1 MQLLCYRL
9 RRHTRPVCFSQ
20 RPPVCK
26 PVCVQPHRPC
36 TKWQPGLWALIIA
49 YLTFSSVV
57 SGWLDRHSDDY
68 DNPHHVPRILKATYL
83 SWLGLFSG
91 GPQVRAGQGDRVGAR
106 RGCVGAVVGRC
117 HVAGRCEACNVCP
130 LTTCNMCLLTTW
142 RAAEHSRIAAGV
154 SQPTGLWVFHHHCS
168 CDLHCEFGPAGMGHC
183 LCVRLGV
190 ETRGWAL
197 ACLHEPV
204 VCRCVE

>member
-1 MQLLCYRL
+1 MLQ
-9 RRHTRPVCFSQ
+9 
-20 RPPVCK
+20 
-26 PVCVQPHRPC
+26 
-36 TKWQPGLWALIIA
+36 
-49 YLTFSSVV
+49 
-57 SGWLDRHSDDY
+57 
-68 DNPHHVPRILKATYL
+68 
-83 SWLGLFSG
+83 
-91 GPQVRAGQGDRVGAR
+91 
-106 RGCVGAVVGRC
+106 GAVRRVQC
-117 HVAGRCEACNVCP
+117 VPFDNVQYVMMIV
-130 LTTCNMCLLTTW
+130 LFFVLLTTW

-204 VCRCVE
+204 VCR